1 MLAWIYDR
9 RCRVFLWTKLY
20 IKSYLVP
27 ARLRHAVDILLVR
40 VAATVHDTVTI
51 AVTAS
56 ETGAPLVRDIPV
68 AL

>member
-1 MLAWIYDR
+1 M
-9 RCRVFLWTKLY
+9 Y